1 LRGVCGYNP
10 GTFKNPDKPRIV
22 TPSLRLTLIIL
33 LCCGLLGCGQTERGF
48 GRRGV
53 FHLTAGVAAL
63 LLAGAALIVAA
74 RAPAEAAGSAAAVE
88 GAGPTSAPWST
99 AC

>member
-33 LCCGLLGCGQTERGF
+33 LCCGLLGCGQKGPLQRPDQSAFAASER
-48 GRRGV
+48 
-53 FHLTAGVAAL
+53 
-63 LLAGAALIVAA
+63 
-74 RAPAEAAGSAAAVE
+74 
-88 GAGPTSAPWST
+88 
-99 AC
+99 